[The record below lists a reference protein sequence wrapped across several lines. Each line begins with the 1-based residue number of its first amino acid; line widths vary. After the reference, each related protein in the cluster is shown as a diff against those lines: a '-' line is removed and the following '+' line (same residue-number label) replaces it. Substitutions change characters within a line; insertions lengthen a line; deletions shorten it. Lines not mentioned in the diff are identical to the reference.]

1 MKLSSKHH
9 STLNFIQLTKLCSLY
24 ETNNSLHRKHY
35 TVKIITLYNKIR
47 TTNLVRNLTPIF
59 GKGEETQD
67 TTFDIKFDINLLG
80 ERRRGGE
87 RHN

>member
-1 MKLSSKHH
+1 M
-9 STLNFIQLTKLCSLY
+9 QLTRLRSSY

-35 TVKIITLYNKIR
+35 TAKTIPLYNKIR
-47 TTNLVRNLTPIF
+47 ITNSERNLTPIF

-67 TTFDIKFDINLLG
+67 TTSDIKFDINLLR
-80 ERRRGGE
+80 ERRRAGE